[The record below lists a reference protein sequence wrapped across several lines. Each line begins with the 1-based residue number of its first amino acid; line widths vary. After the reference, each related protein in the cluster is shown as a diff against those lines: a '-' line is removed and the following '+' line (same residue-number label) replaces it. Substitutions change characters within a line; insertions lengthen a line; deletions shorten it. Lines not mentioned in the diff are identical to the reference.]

1 MMARIKHPDT
11 FRCDLCGVE
20 TQEGVNFHGKIPV
33 RFVSEQNEGR
43 PTAPYVQMTELDLC
57 PDCLDRY
64 VTVEASGAC
73 GVNDYWWREG
83 R

>member
-11 FRCDLCGVE
+11 FACDMCGVE
-20 TQEGVNFHGKIPV
+20 TEEGANFHARLPV

-43 PTAPYVQMTELDLC
+43 PCAPYFEMIELDLC
-57 PDCLDRY
+57 PGCLDRC
-64 VTVEASGAC
+64 VSIEASGAC
-73 GVNDYWWREG
+73 GVNDYWWRDG